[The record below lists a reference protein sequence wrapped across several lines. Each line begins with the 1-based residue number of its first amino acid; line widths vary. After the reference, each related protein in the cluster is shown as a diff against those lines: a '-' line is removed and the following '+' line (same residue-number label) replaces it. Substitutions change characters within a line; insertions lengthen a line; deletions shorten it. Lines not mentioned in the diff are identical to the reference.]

1 MGKFSRE
8 TSRMTRDDL
17 LPSDCKNTRDSS
29 WAATAN
35 DFQSSDDVYLKIESA
50 HPVDSGEWDFEVNP
64 SDPQGSP
71 VFAKPIVWVV
81 AGDSIINQGQVSFAS
96 NGFILAFDF

>member
-1 MGKFSRE
+1 MH
-8 TSRMTRDDL
+8 
-17 LPSDCKNTRDSS
+17 
-29 WAATAN
+29 
-35 DFQSSDDVYLKIESA
+35 KIENWFLF
-50 HPVDSGEWDFEVNP
+50 SGEWDFEVNP

-71 VFAKPIVWVV
+71 VFAKPIIWVV

>member
-1 MGKFSRE
+1 MH
-8 TSRMTRDDL
+8 
-17 LPSDCKNTRDSS
+17 
-29 WAATAN
+29 
-35 DFQSSDDVYLKIESA
+35 KIENWFLF
-50 HPVDSGEWDFEVNP
+50 SGEWDFEVNP

-81 AGDSIINQGQVSFAS
+81 AGDSTINKVSFAS